1 MRYLVNI
8 PDLYVGYLVFNFDVE
23 ICAGSWNAF
32 QIWKFI
38 WRTVSVIKRDLH
50 SKKVNSETLSWVSV
64 SKKNYYIK
72 NSRQ

>member
-8 PDLYVGYLVFNFDVE
+8 PDLYVGYLVFNFDIE

-38 WRTVSVIKRDLH
+38 WRTVSVIKRDLR
-50 SKKVNSETLSWVSV
+50 SKKSEQWNSSWVSV